1 MPETTVIVQHVRNGR
16 WAGAAKIEAAAWLQ
30 NRMQRER
37 RWKEQSGARNPAKDR
52 DYQRTLLIKR
62 WLGGE

>member
-1 MPETTVIVQHVRNGR
+1 MPESTVIVQYVRNGR
-16 WAGAAKIEAAAWLQ
+16 WAGDAKIGVAAWLQ
-30 NRMQRER
+30 NRMKRER